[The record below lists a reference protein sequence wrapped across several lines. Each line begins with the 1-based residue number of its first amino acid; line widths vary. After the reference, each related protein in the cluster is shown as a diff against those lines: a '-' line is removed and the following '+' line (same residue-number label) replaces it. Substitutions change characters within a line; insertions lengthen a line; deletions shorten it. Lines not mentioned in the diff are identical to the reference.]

1 MGTILEVE
9 WLGGCKWIWLI
20 GNWMKHP
27 LLSTQIERLHPGYL
41 YLQLGK
47 HKIFTIGQTQKRAEH
62 HSSKM
67 LSNLRLTFNEANSLT
82 TNLTRGALL
91 RTILSSQVKRPEGRP
106 ARIWDGGE
114 C

>member
-41 YLQLGK
+41 HFQLGK
-47 HKIFTIGQTQKRAEH
+47 HKIFTIGQTQK
-62 HSSKM
+62 SKSRTS
-67 LSNLRLTFNEANSLT
+67 LFQNVIELTVRLT
-82 TNLTRGALL
+82 TNLTIHRGGEEGSVKNNSVK
-91 RTILSSQVKRPEGRP
+91 SSQV
-106 ARIWDGGE
+106 ARRASS
-114 C
+114 